1 MLLVWKHIG
10 DQIMIEIAKKL
21 ISMKEEM
28 KEINKNKKN
37 LEESIKET
45 EAELAEIFINNGIS
59 NVGVDNKNVILIEK
73 KSITCDQSQGL
84 VNFLEEHGFDEVFNK
99 PINNQSFGKMLRE
112 NPEMIDELGEH
123 IEITD
128 YYQFQVRKK

>member
-1 MLLVWKHIG
+1 
-10 DQIMIEIAKKL
+10 MIEIAKKL

-37 LEESIKET
+37 LEIAIKEK

-73 KSITCDQSQGL
+73 KSIICDQSKSL

-99 PINNQSFGKMLRE
+99 PINNKSLGKMIRE